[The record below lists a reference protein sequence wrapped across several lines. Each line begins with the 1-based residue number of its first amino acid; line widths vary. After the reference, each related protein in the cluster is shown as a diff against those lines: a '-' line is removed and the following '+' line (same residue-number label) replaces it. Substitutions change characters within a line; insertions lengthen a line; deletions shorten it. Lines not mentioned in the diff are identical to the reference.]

1 MIYKAQFV
9 QPTGGD
15 RLNYGNCW
23 VKRIIG
29 FFLIAIGVIMLIC
42 FMPYWLW
49 LAILGLLLIGVGC
62 YVLARRY

>member
-1 MIYKAQFV
+1 M
-9 QPTGGD
+9 
-15 RLNYGNCW
+15 NYGNCW